1 MIDKLSRLT
10 GFFKG
15 HTRGAIAKRQALY
28 SLFID
33 GLSVLVGLFYV
44 PLLLDALTQE
54 KYGIWLTLT
63 SILGW
68 FGFFDI
74 GLGNGLRN
82 KLTEAFATGNHV
94 TGKKLVSTTYALLIG
109 IFSVILILFHISN
122 FFLNW
127 NSILNTKTI
136 DNKELYV
143 LTSIVFTFFILRFIV
158 QIISVVYLADQKPSV
173 SKLITASGNLLSFF
187 IVLLLTR
194 FIVKGNLILLGTI
207 ISVVPVLLFIAV
219 TFIAFNTK
227 YKSLKPSIK
236 SIDFKE
242 SNGLINLGAKF
253 FILQISYLIAYTSA
267 NILITQ
273 FYGPDEVTVYNIAYK
288 YFYIPVMVYS
298 IMLSPIWS
306 AVTDAQVKSD
316 FIWLKK
322 TLRRLNILSLLFV
335 FGIVF
340 MIIIS
345 DWVYEV
351 WVGDA
356 VVIPFNLSL
365 SLGIY
370 VITII
375 LISPFSTYING
386 LGKLNLTIY
395 LTFIGVPLYLLIAFL
410 FAGIFDNSTGV
421 VLAILSTQI
430 IGLIAEPLQVYKLL
444 NQKAKGIWN
453 K

>member
-1 MIDKLSRLT
+1 MIDKFSKLT

-33 GLSVLVGLFYV
+33 GISVLVGLFYV

-82 KLTEAFATGNHV
+82 KLTEAFATGDHE
-94 TGKKLVSTTYALLIG
+94 TGKKLVSTAYALLIG
-109 IFSVILILFHISN
+109 IFSIILIIFHLGN

-127 NSILNTKTI
+127 NSILNTNTI
-136 DNKELYV
+136 DNRELYI
-143 LTSIVFTFFILRFIV
+143 LTSVVFTFFILRFIV
-158 QIISVVYLADQKPSV
+158 QIISVIYLADQKPSI
-173 SKLITASGNLLSFF
+173 SKLITASGNVLSF
-187 IVLLLTR
+187 IIILLLTR

-219 TFIAFNTK
+219 TFIAFNRN

-273 FYGPDEVTVYNIAYK
+273 FYGPDEVTIYNIAYK

-298 IMLSPIWS
+298 IMLTPIWS
-306 AVTDAQVKSD
+306 AVTDAYVKSD
-316 FIWLKK
+316 YYWLKK
-322 TLRRLNILSLLFV
+322 TLRRLNILSIIFV
-335 FGIVF
+335 FGVVI
-340 MIIIS
+340 MIAIS
-345 DWVYEV
+345 NWVYKI
-351 WVGDA
+351 WVGGE
-356 VVIPFNLSL
+356 VVIPFNISL

-375 LISPFSTYING
+375 IISPYSTYING

-395 LTFIGVPLYLLIAFL
+395 LTFIGVPLYLILAFV
-410 FAGIFDNSTGV
+410 FAGIFENSTGI

-430 IGLIAEPLQVYKLL
+430 IGLVAEPLQVHKLL

>member
-1 MIDKLSRLT
+1 MIDKLNTLAVY
-10 GFFKG
+10 FKG

-82 KLTEAFATGNHV
+82 KLTEAFATGNYA

-109 IFSVILILFHISN
+109 IFSILLIVFHLGN

-158 QIISVVYLADQKPSV
+158 QIISVIYLADQKPSV

-227 YKSLKPSIK
+227 YKKLKPSVK

-298 IMLSPIWS
+298 IVLSPIWS
-306 AVTDAQVKSD
+306 AVTDAYVKSD
-316 FIWLKK
+316 YFWLKR
-322 TLRRLNILSLLFV
+322 TLRRLNLLSLLFV
-335 FGIVF
+335 FGVVF

-345 DWVYEV
+345 NWVYKI
-351 WVGDA
+351 WVGDE

-395 LTFIGVPLYLLIAFL
+395 LTFIGVPLYMVLAFL
-410 FAGIFDNSTGV
+410 FTGIFDNSTGV

>member
-1 MIDKLSRLT
+1 MIDKLNTLAIY
-10 GFFKG
+10 FKG

-82 KLTEAFATGNHV
+82 KLTEVFATGNYA

-109 IFSVILILFHISN
+109 IFSILLIVFHLGN

-143 LTSIVFTFFILRFIV
+143 LTSIIFTFFIIRFIV
-158 QIISVVYLADQKPSV
+158 QIISVIYLADQKPSV

-227 YKSLKPSIK
+227 YKKLKPSVK

-298 IMLSPIWS
+298 ILLSPIWS
-306 AVTDAQVKSD
+306 AVTDAHVKSD
-316 FIWLKK
+316 YFWLKK
-322 TLRRLNILSLLFV
+322 TLRRLNLLSLLFV
-335 FGIVF
+335 FGVVF

-345 DWVYEV
+345 NWVYKI
-351 WVGDA
+351 WVGDD

-365 SLGIY
+365 LLGIY

-395 LTFIGVPLYLLIAFL
+395 LTFVGVPLYLLIAFL

>member
-1 MIDKLSRLT
+1 MIDKLNTLAVY
-10 GFFKG
+10 FKG

-82 KLTEAFATGNHV
+82 KLTEVFATGNYA

-109 IFSVILILFHISN
+109 IFSILLIVFHLGN

-143 LTSIVFTFFILRFIV
+143 LTSIVFTFFIIRFIV
-158 QIISVVYLADQKPSV
+158 QIISVIYLADQKPSV

-207 ISVVPVLLFIAV
+207 ISVVPVLLFVAV

-227 YKSLKPSIK
+227 YKKLKPSVK

-298 IMLSPIWS
+298 ILLSPIWS
-306 AVTDAQVKSD
+306 AVTDAHVKSD
-316 FIWLKK
+316 YFWLKK
-322 TLRRLNILSLLFV
+322 TLRRLNLLSLLFV
-335 FGIVF
+335 FGVVF

-345 DWVYEV
+345 NWVYKI
-351 WVGDA
+351 WVGDD

-395 LTFIGVPLYLLIAFL
+395 LTFIGVPLYMVLAFL
-410 FAGIFDNSTGV
+410 FTDIFDNSTGV

>member
-1 MIDKLSRLT
+1 MIDKLNTLAVY
-10 GFFKG
+10 FKG

-82 KLTEAFATGNHV
+82 KLTEAFATGNYA

-109 IFSVILILFHISN
+109 IFSILLIVFHLGN

-158 QIISVVYLADQKPSV
+158 QIISVIYLADQKPSV

-227 YKSLKPSIK
+227 YKKLKPSVK

-298 IMLSPIWS
+298 IVLSPIWS
-306 AVTDAQVKSD
+306 AVTDAYVKSD
-316 FIWLKK
+316 YFWLKR
-322 TLRRLNILSLLFV
+322 TLRRLNLLSLLFV
-335 FGIVF
+335 FGVVF

-345 DWVYEV
+345 NWVYKI
-351 WVGDA
+351 WVGDE

-395 LTFIGVPLYLLIAFL
+395 LTFIGVPLYMVLAFL
-410 FAGIFDNSTGV
+410 FTGIFDNSTGV

-444 NQKAKGIWN
+444 IQKAKGIWN